1 MRHRKGLS
9 EADRGARSHLR
20 QLLERAEGLIHGSLI
35 RMART
40 CGKAGCRC
48 ALKGQKHHS
57 WYLGVSEKGKSRM
70 KHIPRAQEAQVRRW
84 VEAYQRARALLE
96 EMSRQAWQR
105 LEQQPK
111 E

>member
-9 EADRGARSHLR
+9 EQDRGARSELR
-20 QLLERAEGLIHGSLI
+20 QLLERADGVIHGSMI
-35 RMART
+35 RMVRT

-48 ALKGQKHHS
+48 ALKGQKHPS
-57 WYLGVSEKGKSRM
+57 WYLGVSAQGQTRM
-70 KHIPRAQEAQVRRW
+70 KHIPKAQESTVRRW
-84 VEAYQRARALLE
+84 VAAYQRARALLE

-105 LEQQPK
+105 LEQPK

>member
-9 EADRGARSHLR
+9 EPDRGARSQLR
-20 QLLERAEGLIHGSLI
+20 QLLERADGLIHGSLI
-35 RMART
+35 RMTRT

-48 ALKGQKHHS
+48 TLKGQKHQS
-57 WYLGVSEKGKSRM
+57 WYLGVSAKGKGRM
-70 KHIPRAQEAQVRRW
+70 KHIPKAQEEAVRRW
-84 VEAYQRARALLE
+84 VDAYQQARALLE

-105 LEQQPK
+105 LDPPK